1 MEQRDWEE
9 ALEVVIG
16 FLEAPPDADTP
27 EGRRFDEA
35 LRHVLNAAPT
45 SHHEAP
51 EAAVGLDAGLRARL
65 DDLARRRAGTNPF
78 GDHPDGIGRTLGMDL
93 GKS

>member
-1 MEQRDWEE
+1 MGQLDWED

-16 FLEAPPDADTP
+16 FLDAPPDVDSP

-35 LRHVLNAAPT
+35 LRHVLSSAPT
-45 SHHEAP
+45 PHPQAP
-51 EAAVGLDAGLRARL
+51 EAPAGLDAGLRARL
-65 DDLARRRAGTNPF
+65 DDLARRRARPNPF
-78 GDHPDGIGRTLGMDL
+78 GDHPDGIGPTLGMDV